1 MKNLKF
7 VTIIAALCAVAV
19 LSVAGLVFSDEG
31 GNAAPAGGAAMA
43 NTSTAAPAAAPA
55 TAPATAP
62 DTEE

>member
-7 VTIIAALCAVAV
+7 VTVIAALCAVAV

-31 GNAAPAGGAAMA
+31 SNAAPAGGAAMTNA
-43 NTSTAAPAAAPA
+43 SSAAPAAAPA
-55 TAPATAP
+55 TAP